1 MYKLVSAVSLSALL
15 ASLGCAMTSAPV
27 IPPAALVQTYK
38 APLDIDNDQTQ
49 LGSKSGKSETFNV
62 LGVVSWGD
70 GSTRAAAQNGG
81 ISTIRSADYEFF
93 SVLGIYSRY
102 TTIVHGD

>member
-1 MYKLVSAVSLSALL
+1 MKRIVPVFSVVVLMLVS
-15 ASLGCAMTSAPV
+15 GCAMMSAPV
-27 IPPAALVQTYK
+27 IPPAAAFQNYT

-49 LGSKSGKSETFNV
+49 LGAKTGTSSTHNV
-62 LGVVSWGD
+62 LGLVSWGD

-81 ISTIRSADYEFF
+81 IATIRSADYEFF
-93 SVLGIYSRY
+93 GVFGVYSRY